1 MKKFLAIIFSAILVV
16 SAIAISGCGCN
27 KDESGVSNTPD
38 TDIVGNWGERSDDI
52 EVEFNDDGTC
62 TIGGINGTYE
72 IDDKNRLTV
81 TPNTEEGS
89 NESAEPLV
97 FEYYNGDGNFSSIP
111 QNQWAISDNKLYI
124 NGYQYSKEDTNSSS
138 ADNTSSNNTN
148 TSSNTNNSSSNQSSN
163 TASNSSSS
171 SKPSANNSSNNSAES
186 KPNSNSNNSSSSTNK
201 PDSSSSNTGS
211 SSDSN
216 SNSSASVQIEE
227 GEEGA
232 VFNIYENLDNF

>member
-1 MKKFLAIIFSAILVV
+1 MKKFLAIIFSAAMLA
-16 SAIAISGCGCN
+16 SAITLSGCGCSKN
-27 KDESGVSNTPD
+27 ESGVSTTPD
-38 TDIVGNWGERSDDI
+38 TDIVGNWGERSDDVEI
-52 EVEFNDDGTC
+52 EFNDDGTC
-62 TIGGINGTYE
+62 IIGGINGTYE
-72 IDDKNRLTV
+72 IDDENRLTV

-138 ADNTSSNNTN
+138 ADNTSSNNT
-148 TSSNTNNSSSNQSSN
+148 SSNDNNSSSNQSSN
-163 TASNSSSS
+163 TTSNSSSS
-171 SKPSANNSSNNSAES
+171 SKPSTNNSSNDSAES
-186 KPNSNSNNSSSSTNK
+186 KPNSSSSNSNSSTSK

-211 SSDSN
+211 SSEPN
-216 SNSSASVQIEE
+216 SSSSASIQIEE

-232 VFNIYENLDNF
+232 VVNIYENLDNF

>member
-1 MKKFLAIIFSAILVV
+1 MKKFLAIIFSAVILAV
-16 SAIAISGCGCN
+16 SAIAISGCGCSKN
-27 KDESGVSNTPD
+27 ESEVSTTPD

-138 ADNTSSNNTN
+138 ADNTSSNNT
-148 TSSNTNNSSSNQSSN
+148 SSNTNNSSSNQSSN

-232 VFNIYENLDNF
+232 VVNIYENLDNF

>member
-1 MKKFLAIIFSAILVV
+1 MKKFLAIIFSAVILAV
-16 SAIAISGCGCN
+16 SAITISGCGCSKN
-27 KDESGVSNTPD
+27 ESEVSTTPD
-38 TDIVGNWGERSDDI
+38 TDIVGNWGERSDDV

-81 TPNTEEGS
+81 TPSVEEGS
-89 NESAEPLV
+89 NESAESLV

-124 NGYQYSKEDTNSSS
+124 NGYQYSKEDTNSSNANS
-138 ADNTSSNNTN
+138 SSNNT
-148 TSSNTNNSSSNQSSN
+148 SSNNSSSNQSSN
-163 TASNSSSS
+163 TTSNSSSS
-171 SKPSANNSSNNSAES
+171 SKPSTNNSSNDSAES
-186 KPNSNSNNSSSSTNK
+186 KPNSSSSNSSSSTSK

-216 SNSSASVQIEE
+216 SSSSASIQIEE

-232 VFNIYENLDNF
+232 VVNIYENLDNF